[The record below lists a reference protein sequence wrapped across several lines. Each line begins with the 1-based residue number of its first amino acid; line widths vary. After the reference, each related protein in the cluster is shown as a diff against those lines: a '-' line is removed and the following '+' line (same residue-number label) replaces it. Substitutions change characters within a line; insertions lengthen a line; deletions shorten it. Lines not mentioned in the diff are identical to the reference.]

1 MALLLNVVEVELNK
15 NKPTYFVV
23 SSNSC
28 TFACKTNNM
37 AKHNDTGKWGEE
49 MAADYL
55 RNSGYEIIE
64 RDWRDGH
71 RDIDIIARSPDL
83 RTIVFV
89 EVKTR
94 ATDVI
99 TKPEE
104 AVDRRKIRNIGMAAD
119 SYVKM
124 LNVLDELRFD
134 VISVI
139 GGTKETAQVEHIVDA
154 FNPCMAF

>member
-1 MALLLNVVEVELNK
+1 MYFNVVEVELNK
-15 NKPTYFVV
+15 NKPTCFAV
-23 SSNSC
+23 SPNNC

-37 AKHNDTGKWGEE
+37 AKHNDTGKWGEDL
-49 MAADYL
+49 AADYL

-64 RDWRDGH
+64 HDWRDGH

-104 AVDRRKIRNIGMAAD
+104 AVDRRKIRNISMAAD

-139 GGTKETAQVEHIVDA
+139 GGTKETAQVEHIIDA
-154 FNPCMAF
+154 FNPCLAF

>member
-1 MALLLNVVEVELNK
+1 MYFNAVEVELNK
-15 NKPTYFVV
+15 NKPTCFVV

-71 RDIDIIARSPDL
+71 RDI
-83 RTIVFV
+83 
-89 EVKTR
+89 
-94 ATDVI
+94 AT
-99 TKPEE
+99 
-104 AVDRRKIRNIGMAAD
+104 
-119 SYVKM
+119 S
-124 LNVLDELRFD
+124 
-134 VISVI
+134 ISSR
-139 GGTKETAQVEHIVDA
+139 GRPTCA
-154 FNPCMAF
+154 PSCSWR